1 MEFSL
6 RRAIGK
12 VATPI
17 PFHEVV
23 QHRIEVSAVLLYDQW
38 GWPTTSFELIGYISE
53 ITQCRVLIHDM
64 VDSVPIIS
72 NGNWIALDEYYANQ
86 EAIRTI
92 YSLFSLSKLGLCGGG
107 FAFCN
112 GEKLK
117 FKKSGKNQYHEVR
130 QLEKSKNKEEYI
142 LSFFKSDVSELPQKL
157 VTWQESNALS
167 QAFEVERGKRRI
179 NLNKVTNSSLAS
191 DWPDWM
197 RLALNQ
203 GYLPGIVPL
212 MKGEAEINLLEK
224 QNEILIKHQI
234 ETSVYHFNWSNN
246 TLETVCEKCLAF
258 PVHGMVSEID
268 EIINTL
274 EA

>member
-1 MEFSL
+1 
-6 RRAIGK
+6 
-12 VATPI
+12 
-17 PFHEVV
+17 
-23 QHRIEVSAVLLYDQW
+23 
-38 GWPTTSFELIGYISE
+38 
-53 ITQCRVLIHDM
+53 
-64 VDSVPIIS
+64 PIIS
-72 NGNWIALDEYYANQ
+72 NGNGIALNEYYANQ

-92 YSLFSLSKLGLCGGG
+92 YSLYSLSKTLGLCGGG

-117 FKKSGKNQYHEVR
+117 FKKSSKNQYHGVR

-157 VTWQESNALS
+157 VTWLESNALS

-203 GYLPGIVPL
+203 EYLPGIVPL
-212 MKGEAEINLLEK
+212 MKGETEINLLEK
-224 QNEILIKHQI
+224 QKEMLIKHQI

-246 TLETVCEKCLAF
+246 TLETVYEKCLAF